1 MPSGP
6 GEPGGPVRQVSC
18 QDIQLVQNLIERCL
32 QLYMSRQEVVDK
44 LVCQAKIEPSFTEL
58 VWQKLEEENEE
69 FFRAYY
75 TRLMLKQ
82 QIVEFNRLLD
92 QQLHLMH
99 SNSLSASNG
108 SHNPAV
114 ASLPASNGSHIS
126 AVSSLS
132 NSNGS
137 HIPTISSLP
146 ASNGSHIPAVSS
158 LPNSNGS
165 HIPTIASLPA
175 SNGSQIP
182 AVSSL
187 PNSNG
192 SHITAVSSL
201 PISNGS
207 HIPRIPSLLNS
218 NGSHIT
224 AVSSLP
230 NSNGSHIPTRH
241 ENPTCYSAER
251 PQPDLM
257 SENMQHSV
265 NSRLS
270 NTFNNGGPSL
280 HTRMHTVVDMS
291 SHGIGIN
298 GSPSMLSAQNSNL
311 GMMQGINGGMIKLE
325 PGYSD
330 CSYMFSTGGNV
341 PTRPNTADASVTS
354 FTNVA
359 PNAHA
364 VNDAVLET
372 DSSFGFLGQIPRN
385 FSLSDLTAD
394 FSLSSDILDS
404 YSRSPFLP
412 TDNNFLEKVE
422 QDNNRLDSISEG
434 LSHEDFGSE

>member
-137 HIPTISSLP
+137 HIPTI
-146 ASNGSHIPAVSS
+146 
-158 LPNSNGS
+158 
-165 HIPTIASLPA
+165 
-175 SNGSQIP
+175 
-182 AVSSL
+182 SSL

>member
-165 HIPTIASLPA
+165 HIPTI
-175 SNGSQIP
+175 
-182 AVSSL
+182 SSL

>member
-132 NSNGS
+132 
-137 HIPTISSLP
+137 
-146 ASNGSHIPAVSS
+146 
-158 LPNSNGS
+158 NSNGS

>member
-146 ASNGSHIPAVSS
+146 
-158 LPNSNGS
+158 
-165 HIPTIASLPA
+165 
-175 SNGSQIP
+175 
-182 AVSSL
+182 
-187 PNSNG
+187 NSNG

-207 HIPRIPSLLNS
+207 HIPRMHSNSLRASNGSYIPAVPSLLNS